1 MSFDGATIML
11 AVLTTIASLAAGLLF
26 LRESLRKSETLQLW
40 LAGMVMLGLG
50 VLGSLL
56 QGESPSVFMIAATN
70 LLVASALMAHFSAL
84 LSLGGRHAPI
94 VLMALPVGALVIAQ
108 TMQPHDLESRLILGS
123 VFGTGLYLASV
134 VAALQPA
141 QGVSQRTRIVLA
153 GGMALG
159 VITFSLRT
167 YAAIEP
173 SLSGIAAELN
183 LTHGLL
189 LIASLLVS
197 SFAIVLAHQE
207 REGELTH
214 RLATLDAQT
223 GVYNR
228 RTLLELGQ
236 RELARAQRRE
246 RPLCALLIRV
256 DQSNALNGQSA
267 PHGDERAF
275 KHLAELAAATLQRQ
289 DLFGRLGQREF
300 CAVLPDTALDGGAQV
315 AERLRI
321 RAETAS
327 ATECGV
333 AYTLSVQVAT
343 RARNE
348 LSFAQLADRAHHALR
363 RSTASN
369 CVTSDAEEGPQTR
382 AFITQTDA

>member
-1 MSFDGATIML
+1 MNFDGTTILL
-11 AVLTTIASLAAGLLF
+11 AVLTTMGTLALGLALM
-26 LRESLRKSETLQLW
+26 RESLQKLEPLQLW
-40 LAGMVMLGLG
+40 LVGMIMLGLG
-50 VLGSLL
+50 ATGSVF
-56 QGESPSVFMIAATN
+56 QGASPSLIFIAATN
-70 LLVASALMAHFSAL
+70 LLVASGLMAHLSAL
-84 LSLGGRHAPI
+84 LSLGGRRAPL
-94 VLMALPVGALVIAQ
+94 VLLTLPVAALVVAQ
-108 TMQPHDLESRLILGS
+108 TMQPGDLESRLILGA
-123 VFGTGLYLASV
+123 VFGTGLYIACV
-134 VAALQPA
+134 FAALQPVPGISA
-141 QGVSQRTRIVLA
+141 RTRIVLA
-153 GGMALG
+153 SGMALG
-159 VITFSLRT
+159 VVTFSLRA
-167 YAAIEP
+167 YAAVEP
-173 SLSGIAAELN
+173 SLRGSSAEID

-197 SFAIVLAHQE
+197 TFAIVLAHQE

-246 RPLCALLIRV
+246 RPICALLIRV
-256 DQSNALNGQSA
+256 DLATAPGQSA
-267 PHGDERAF
+267 AGGDERAV

-289 DLFGRLGQREF
+289 DLFGRIGQREF
-300 CAVLPDTALDGGAQV
+300 CAVLPDTALDGGVQV

-327 ATECGV
+327 GTECGL
-333 AYTLSVQVAT
+333 AYTLCVQVAT

-363 RSTASN
+363 RCDASN
-369 CVTSDAEEGPQTR
+369 CVISDADEGPLSR
-382 AFITQTDA
+382 AHITQTGI